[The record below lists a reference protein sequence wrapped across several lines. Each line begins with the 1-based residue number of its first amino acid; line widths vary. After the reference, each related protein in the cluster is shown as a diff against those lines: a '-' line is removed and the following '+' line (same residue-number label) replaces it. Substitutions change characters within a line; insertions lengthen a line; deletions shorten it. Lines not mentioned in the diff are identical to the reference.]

1 MANTE
6 PHLMDRSD
14 FVGRYRDGGKRGLFK
29 KRSKGAPKSR
39 REGIFAARVVRHF
52 VQAGG
57 AYAAKSLST
66 IQIDEI
72 RGRLLRAGFPYG
84 LKATQ
89 FAFLKWVA
97 MVGICFV
104 FVAVLP
110 VMAGLYEAE
119 TAPWMYL
126 LAMIFGSFYGF
137 KLPDIWLSIRTRQR
151 QTEIQLA
158 LPDMIDLI
166 TVAVE
171 AGLGLAAAIAR
182 VAGRFPNALS
192 EEFTRTMQEIHLG
205 RSQAES
211 LRDMA
216 RRLDI
221 GDLTTFLTSLVQAET
236 LGLPIANVLR
246 VQSQRL
252 REKRSQRAR
261 EQAQKAPIKMIFPL
275 VFCIFPALFIV
286 ILGPAMLKIMD
297 TPF

>member
-1 MANTE
+1 MASKR
-6 PHLMDRSD
+6 RS
-14 FVGRYRDGGKRGLFK
+14 
-29 KRSKGAPKSR
+29 SP
-39 REGIFAARVVRHF
+39 
-52 VQAGG
+52 
-57 AYAAKSLST
+57 
-66 IQIDEI
+66 
-72 RGRLLRAGFPYG
+72 
-84 LKATQ
+84 
-89 FAFLKWVA
+89 FLKWVA

-104 FVAVLP
+104 FVAALPAVLGIYGGEASP
-110 VMAGLYEAE
+110 V
-119 TAPWMYL
+119 MYL
-126 LAMIFGSFYGF
+126 LAMIFGAFYGF

-166 TVAVE
+166 TVSVE

-192 EEFTRTMQEIHLG
+192 EEFIRTMQEIHLG

-246 VQSQRL
+246 VQSERL

>member
-1 MANTE
+1 MAQTE
-6 PHLMDRSD
+6 PRAVDRLD
-14 FVGRYRDGGKRGLFK
+14 LVDRYRDGSNRSIFK
-29 KRSKGAPKSR
+29 KRRASTAKSR
-39 REGIFAARVVRHF
+39 REGTFVARVARHF

-57 AYAAKSLST
+57 AYVAGTLSN

-89 FAFLKWVA
+89 FAFLKWLS
-97 MVGICFV
+97 MVSFCFV
-104 FVAVLP
+104 FLAAVP
-110 VMAGLYEAE
+110 VLAQIYQ
-119 TAPWMYL
+119 TQIPWWGYVLTML
-126 LAMIFGSFYGF
+126 VGGFYGF
-137 KLPDIWLSIRTRQR
+137 RIPDLWLSIRTRQR

-166 TVAVE
+166 TVSVE

-182 VAGRFPNALS
+182 VASRFPNSLS

-221 GDLTTFLTSLVQAET
+221 NDLTTFLTSLVQAET

-246 VQSQRL
+246 VQSERL

>member
-57 AYAAKSLST
+57 AWAAGMLST

-89 FAFLKWVA
+89 FAFVKWMA

-110 VMAGLYEAE
+110 VMTDLYQAEA
-119 TAPWMYL
+119 APWMYL
-126 LAMIFGSFYGF
+126 AAMIFGGFYGF

-166 TVAVE
+166 TVSVE

-192 EEFTRTMQEIHLG
+192 EEFMRTMQEIHLG

-246 VQSQRL
+246 VQSERL